1 MDIFNLVNQE
11 TEKDIKS
18 AINTSEVYFSS
29 SLPLTI
35 GKEIGSF
42 LSEAIDV
49 LVDSIFGE
57 EEKK

>member
-18 AINTSEVYFSS
+18 TINTSEVYFSS

-35 GKEIGSF
+35 GKEIGRF

-57 EEKK
+57 EENK